1 MSDLF
6 KKWLEKN
13 KTENENTLKEL
24 NVKALPKQR
33 SGDHVDPIPSTSRDV
48 RSNDPVPSTSRD
60 VRSNDP
66 VPSTSRGSTVQQSQ
80 GDSTSITGNVTQTEI
95 HRNEESAKK
104 VTKPSDLVFENDAL
118 KLTIVSAVHKQER
131 KFRLSDHMWHL
142 LLIPKVPSKKMPLLT
157 DILNFLFVAFNFM
170 LQHLKKFY
178 NTKDKNIAFM
188 TITQGSMLNGLN
200 SGHFKIYSSQI
211 YTFKYYVHSLLCLCN
226 RSGNSSESI

>member
-6 KKWLEKN
+6 KRWLEKN

-24 NVKALPKQR
+24 NVKDSALPIQG
-33 SGDHVDPIPSTSRDV
+33 SGNDVEPTPSTSRDLPPDNPIPSTSRGLT
-48 RSNDPVPSTSRD
+48 SQPQPSQGSSTS
-60 VRSNDP
+60 
-66 VPSTSRGSTVQQSQ
+66 TA
-80 GDSTSITGNVTQTEI
+80 GNVTKTDI
-95 HRNEESAKK
+95 NRNEESAKK
-104 VTKPSDLVFENDAL
+104 VTNPSDLIFENDAL

-142 LLIPKVPSKKMPLLT
+142 LLIPKAPSKKMPLLT

-188 TITQGSMLNGLN
+188 TITQASMLNGLN
-200 SGHFKIYSSQI
+200 SGPYSNLFFSN
-211 YTFKYYVHSLLCLCN
+211 LL
-226 RSGNSSESI
+226 